1 MNVIKTKAFVEDAE
15 HLKLSQKL
23 DSVKSGTEVELTII
37 LKDDGNRNHW
47 KQILLSIG
55 TYNDEDLS
63 GFREAKEDFNSWRP
77 IEY

>member
-37 LKDDGNRNHW
+37 FKYDENRSNW

-55 TYNDEDLS
+55 TYTDEDLS
-63 GFREAKEDFNSWRP
+63 GFKEAQEDFNSWQP